1 MTDEKSVAG
10 LTSEQ
15 ATEQSSRREER
26 EVRVRDEMGKKGK
39 KSEKGNDPKPVEE
52 PEPDEEERELLEREL
67 LINHLKLRLGATQTR
82 GDELESENKDLHE
95 EVDTQRSKLEDITQ
109 FLTKEIKE
117 KETVITDLEQKV
129 SDLEQTIENLK
140 TDSRDEIGRLEEEK
154 DQEIHELN
162 AKINEYEDQLKNL
175 KEFQERKNAL
185 EEELG
190 ELKTLVQRERKK
202 HESKIN
208 DLERKAVQDKD
219 KLKKE
224 WQIKIKETRSN
235 MMKLTDDHLKATT
248 KRTIMEN
255 QQYYSELAYQS
266 RQTEKLLQ
274 KNETLLSEN
283 SGFKRRIE
291 LSVQTEDELA
301 KKCNVYQNTVKS
313 LYSKMVKETARRKE
327 AEDLVHK
334 LSQQLKEYEGENSTL
349 KTEMIGKE
357 DMLHTTKVHLEN
369 KIEEMEE
376 YRMTRNELEAF
387 LVASLEDCKKVA
399 EGEVAPEDGEM
410 AAIPDRIKDYNAQ
423 QRQKLLQDILQKLDA
438 EYEGGRGLRTSSTA
452 RSGSNIYMP
461 SLSSSRPYSSN
472 LQFLD
477 GVISGNEA
485 GDIFNVTSAQDK
497 AAKSTVGIQTSAL
510 FTPEVEFF
518 RQTIKGQERKWGN
531 LAETLP
537 LTHKDTRTYLRK
549 AKAES

>member
-1 MTDEKSVAG
+1 M
-10 LTSEQ
+10 
-15 ATEQSSRREER
+15 
-26 EVRVRDEMGKKGK
+26 RVRDEMGKKGK

-82 GDELESENKDLHE
+82 GDELESENKDLHK

-274 KNETLLSEN
+274 KNETLLSDN

-357 DMLHTTKVHLEN
+357 DMLHTTKVHLGN
-369 KIEEMEE
+369 K
-376 YRMTRNELEAF
+376 RR
-387 LVASLEDCKKVA
+387 V
-399 EGEVAPEDGEM
+399 
-410 AAIPDRIKDYNAQ
+410 
-423 QRQKLLQDILQKLDA
+423 
-438 EYEGGRGLRTSSTA
+438 
-452 RSGSNIYMP
+452 
-461 SLSSSRPYSSN
+461 
-472 LQFLD
+472 
-477 GVISGNEA
+477 
-485 GDIFNVTSAQDK
+485 
-497 AAKSTVGIQTSAL
+497 
-510 FTPEVEFF
+510 
-518 RQTIKGQERKWGN
+518 
-531 LAETLP
+531 
-537 LTHKDTRTYLRK
+537 
-549 AKAES
+549 

>member
-1 MTDEKSVAG
+1 
-10 LTSEQ
+10 
-15 ATEQSSRREER
+15 
-26 EVRVRDEMGKKGK
+26 MGKKGK
-39 KSEKGNDPKPVEE
+39 GKGKGDDGPKPIEE

-95 EVDTQRSKLEDITQ
+95 EVGTQRSKLEDITQ
-109 FLTKEIKE
+109 YLNKEIKE
-117 KETVITDLEQKV
+117 KETVINELEQKV
-129 SDLEQTIENLK
+129 SNLEQTIENLK
-140 TDSRDEIGRLEEEK
+140 SDSKDEIGRLEEEK
-154 DQEIHELN
+154 ENEIQELN

-190 ELKTLVQRERKK
+190 ELKTLVQKERKK
-202 HESKIN
+202 HDSRIN

-224 WQIKIKETRSN
+224 WQIKLKETRSN

-274 KNETLLSEN
+274 KNELLLSEN
-283 SGFKRRIE
+283 AGFKRRIE

-313 LYSKMVKETARRKE
+313 LYSKVVKETARRKE
-327 AEDLVHK
+327 AEKLVQK
-334 LSQQLKEYEGENSTL
+334 LSVNLKDHETENSTL
-349 KTEMIGKE
+349 KSAVEENE
-357 DMLHTTKVHLEN
+357 DLLETVKHNLDNKV
-369 KIEEMEE
+369 EEIKD
-376 YRMTRNELEAF
+376 YLRSRNELEAF
-387 LVASLEDCKKVA
+387 LVASLEDCRRAA
-399 EGEVAPEDGEM
+399 EGEMAEEDEKAPLP
-410 AAIPDRIKDYNAQ
+410 ARIVDYNAQ
-423 QRQKLLQDILQKLDA
+423 QRQNLLQDILQKLDA
-438 EYEGGRGLRTSSTA
+438 EYEGGRGLQTSSTA
-452 RSGSNIYMP
+452 RSGSNNIYMP

-477 GVISGNEA
+477 GVIDGNEA
-485 GDIFNVTSAQDK
+485 GDIFNVTGAPDK
-497 AAKSTVGIQTSAL
+497 SAKSTVGIQTSAL

-518 RQTIKGQERKWGN
+518 RQTIKGRERKWGEM
-531 LAETLP
+531 AQSLP
-537 LTHKDTRTYLRK
+537 LTHRDTRTFLRK
-549 AKAES
+549 AKPQDL